1 MKKYII
7 REVEPEACEFG
18 FYFDDDGLTEA
29 SGDWNN
35 NLFIIS
41 NEGYGRISGFN
52 IETYKNVQRQA
63 ETIIDG
69 FDDVNSGVVDY
80 DGKRITFKSVME
92 EAGITYNA
100 RKCHAMKEWAKD
112 ADTGKTDDIAAFL
125 TITTGKKWDTA
136 SAHGYS
142 QGDYVEMVYCPEN
155 YKDGVK
161 AYGEVWLGAAKE
173 FGVIELDENG
183 EEIDSC
189 YGYIVA
195 DCQAWKDEDYK
206 RLVCEWACID
216 PAETQLEMI
225 DSCQTVTH
233 YSYRTA

>member
-7 REVEPEACEFG
+7 REVTPEACEFG

-29 SGDWNN
+29 GGDYCN

-41 NEGYGRISGFN
+41 NDGYGRISGFN
-52 IETYKNVQRQA
+52 IEEYKRVQDQA
-63 ETIIDG
+63 ENIINE
-69 FDDVNSGVVDY
+69 FS
-80 DGKRITFKSVME
+80 RIGGWNGYSSYKEAME
-92 EAGITYNA
+92 DFGIPYTS
-100 RKCHAMKEWAKD
+100 RKCHLLKEWAKD
-112 ADTGKTDDIAAFL
+112 ADERKPEDIAAFL
-125 TITTGKKWDTA
+125 TITTGKTWTTA
-136 SAHGYS
+136 SAHGYC
-142 QGDYVEMVYCPEN
+142 QGDYVEMVYCPEH

-225 DSCQTVTH
+225 DGSYTTTH
-233 YSYRTA
+233 YNYRIA